1 LPAVG
6 HLKYLYLAYFSD
18 PSAER
23 PLYRAIRR
31 RQVRTIVEL
40 GVGMG
45 NRSARLI
52 EVAQRYH
59 APREVCYTGIDQF
72 EARSSSVTPGMTLK
86 RAHRTLKALGAK
98 IQLVPGDPWMA
109 LSRTANT
116 LTGTDLFVVS
126 ADQDAE
132 SLARAWFYVPRML
145 HENSQVFVEEMNTQD
160 GKPIFRPWDRSSI
173 ATLIPNSHAA
183 RRAA

>member
-1 LPAVG
+1 MPAVG
-6 HLKYLYLAYFSD
+6 PLKYLYLAYFSD

-45 NRSARLI
+45 IRSARLI

-59 APREVCYTGIDQF
+59 APREVCYTGIDLF
-72 EARSSSVTPGMTLK
+72 EARPCVAPGMTLK
-86 RAHRTLKALGAK
+86 RAHRTLGTLGAK
-98 IQLVPGDPWMA
+98 IQLVPGDPLTA
-109 LSRTANT
+109 LSRTANS
-116 LTGTDLFVVS
+116 LTGTDLLIVS

-145 HENSQVFVEEMNTQD
+145 HEGSQVFVEEMNTQD
-160 GKPIFRPWDRSSI
+160 GKPMFRPWDRSSI
-173 ATLIPNSHAA
+173 DTLISSSHAA